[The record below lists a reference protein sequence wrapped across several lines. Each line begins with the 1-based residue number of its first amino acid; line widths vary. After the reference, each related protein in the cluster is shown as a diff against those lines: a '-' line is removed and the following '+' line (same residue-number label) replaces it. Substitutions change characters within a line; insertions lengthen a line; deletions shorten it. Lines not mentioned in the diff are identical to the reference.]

1 MGTNQTEAM
10 DIYGNKTYLNVPQ
23 KKLSAGSVKKFDG
36 INDVYIPPQHK
47 EDNIDRIVKEYGQGT
62 GYAKWQKEHY
72 KVNVKGNI
80 PKEVLKVKTFDR
92 DLSLEEANLSGAR
105 YRKVDFNY
113 DRKMVMGC

>member
-36 INDVYIPPQHK
+36 VNDVYIPPQHK
-47 EDNIDRIVKEYGQGT
+47 EDNIDRIVKEYGQAT

-72 KVNVKGNI
+72 PVKVDIPLLQARMMGIVDANGYPIDAKNVKVF
-80 PKEVLKVKTFDR
+80 K
-92 DLSLEEANLSGAR
+92 
-105 YRKVDFNY
+105 
-113 DRKMVMGC
+113 

>member
-36 INDVYIPPQHK
+36 VNDVYIPPQHK
-47 EDNIDRIVKEYGQGT
+47 EDNIDHIVKEYGQAT

-72 KVNVKGNI
+72 PVKVDISLLQSHIMDKVDTNNDYRINVKNA
-80 PKEVLKVKTFDR
+80 KVFK
-92 DLSLEEANLSGAR
+92 
-105 YRKVDFNY
+105 
-113 DRKMVMGC
+113 